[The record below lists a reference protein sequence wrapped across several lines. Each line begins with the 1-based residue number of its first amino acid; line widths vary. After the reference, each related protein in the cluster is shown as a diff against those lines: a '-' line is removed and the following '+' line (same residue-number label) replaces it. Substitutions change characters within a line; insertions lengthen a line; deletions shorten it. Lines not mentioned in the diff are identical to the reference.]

1 MVRKK
6 FTQRLHMRIT
16 GTLRAAT
23 PLMVALAPEKMGLTE
38 EQAKTAMHAN
48 AAGVDEA
55 LWMKVLARE
64 RG

>member
-6 FTQRLHMRIT
+6 FTQRLHMHIT

>member
-1 MVRKK
+1 M
-6 FTQRLHMRIT
+6 HMHIT

>member
-1 MVRKK
+1 M
-6 FTQRLHMRIT
+6 HMHIT

-48 AAGVDEA
+48 AAG
-55 LWMKVLARE
+55 R
-64 RG
+64 

>member
-1 MVRKK
+1 MSRNPADG
-6 FTQRLHMRIT
+6 R
-16 GTLRAAT
+16 TLRAAT